1 MSAWLPW
8 ERSKDSRQRPLPGP
22 PASATAQ
29 KATARGDRPVE
40 SSSRKRPRLGA
51 GSRVGRSSA
60 GRGVALPVPA
70 RRGGRTRVLA
80 SRPRAPPGLAS
91 AAAPEAGGPG
101 LCAAQPSAAGGGQ
114 SARPRAPR
122 ASATPGARGE
132 AQRGPVPAL
141 PVPVGSAPSPAPRT
155 GRRGVAPE
163 SATRGARTAL
173 IRAAPRQADARRSM
187 VGSERDEPSVLHRPQ
202 R

>member
-1 MSAWLPW
+1 MCRRGSPGKGQRTPGHVPSRGRQLP
-8 ERSKDSRQRPLPGP
+8 P
-22 PASATAQ
+22 P
-29 KATARGDRPVE
+29 P
-40 SSSRKRPRLGA
+40 RKRPRAATGRSSRPAGNGPGA

-60 GRGVALPVPA
+60 GRRVALPVPA
-70 RRGGRTRVLA
+70 RRGGRTRVSA

-101 LCAAQPSAAGGGQ
+101 LCAAERRGRRAERTAASPESVGHSGRPRRG
-114 SARPRAPR
+114 SARSCPRP
-122 ASATPGARGE
+122 PGAGRVR
-132 AQRGPVPAL
+132 ALPPAL
-141 PVPVGSAPSPAPRT
+141 RT

-187 VGSERDEPSVLHRPQ
+187 VGSERDEPPVLHRPQ

>member
-8 ERSKDSRQRPLPGP
+8 ERSKASRQRPLPGP

-60 GRGVALPVPA
+60 RRGVALPVPA

-101 LCAAQPSAAGGGQ
+101 LCAAERRGRRAERTAASPESVGHSGRPRRGSARSCPRPPGAGRVRALPRSPDWAPWRCPGVRHPRGAHRLDPGGPAAGRRPQVHGGL
-114 SARPRAPR
+114 
-122 ASATPGARGE
+122 GAR
-132 AQRGPVPAL
+132 
-141 PVPVGSAPSPAPRT
+141 
-155 GRRGVAPE
+155 
-163 SATRGARTAL
+163 
-173 IRAAPRQADARRSM
+173 
-187 VGSERDEPSVLHRPQ
+187 
-202 R
+202 